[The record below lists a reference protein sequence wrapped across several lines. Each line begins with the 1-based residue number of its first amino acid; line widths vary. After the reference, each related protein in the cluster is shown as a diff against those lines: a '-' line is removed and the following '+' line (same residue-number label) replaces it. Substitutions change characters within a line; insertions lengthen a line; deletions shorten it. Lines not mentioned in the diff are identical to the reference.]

1 MYLLHEDQNSSVPV
15 SRQFYSVLKLSRN
28 APERRSGTSLTAGAA
43 LRYFSAGCRWSA
55 ARSQDGT
62 ISQNWRS
69 ASDVRRRYRRNG
81 IIDGAWPS
89 IQINVQQ
96 CRYSV
101 TV

>member
-1 MYLLHEDQNSSVPV
+1 MA
-15 SRQFYSVLKLSRN
+15 VLKLSRN
-28 APERRSGTSLTAGAA
+28 APERRSGTFLTAGAA